1 MGNVNTGNFASF
13 AANWQLRGLLILAK
27 EHLPLEMQSTHGAR
41 FLRVLVKNSRSNF
54 GTMDSDVTVPNDCR
68 INGVK
73 IMKILIV
80 DDDKEIVEL
89 LSIYVKTKAMNLSS
103 IRAKKRLPSL

>member
-1 MGNVNTGNFASF
+1 
-13 AANWQLRGLLILAK
+13 
-27 EHLPLEMQSTHGAR
+27 
-41 FLRVLVKNSRSNF
+41 
-54 GTMDSDVTVPNDCR
+54 MDSDVTVPNDCR

-89 LSIYVKTKAMNLSS
+89 LSIYVNNEGYEPIQAS
-103 IRAKKRLPSL
+103 